1 MPIDIDPTRENI
13 LMLSQTLEADQ
24 EYFRLLQK
32 AVDVLL
38 AYMAYE
44 RDILQQWFQSSGAA

>member
-1 MPIDIDPTRENI
+1 
-13 LMLSQTLEADQ
+13 MLSQTLEADQ